1 MQPTRNSALDA
12 VNTALKATQAA
23 NEMLRIAAMSL
34 NTAPRERCL
43 QYAHTTSAAIILLR
57 GALSLDDLDPDEWL
71 STDHAHAIK
80 EICNHVKD

>member
-1 MQPTRNSALDA
+1 MKPTPNSPLDA

-57 GALSLDDLDPDEWL
+57 GALALEELDPDEWV
-71 STDHAHAIK
+71 STDHAEAIK
-80 EICNHVKD
+80 EICNYVKD